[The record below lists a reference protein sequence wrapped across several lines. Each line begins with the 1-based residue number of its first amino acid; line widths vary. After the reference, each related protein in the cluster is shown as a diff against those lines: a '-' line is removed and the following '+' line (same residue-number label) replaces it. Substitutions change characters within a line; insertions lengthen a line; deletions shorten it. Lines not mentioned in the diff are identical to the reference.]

1 MKKFIN
7 MLKKDEETI
16 SIGRICAVLAMV
28 LFIVVSLFLAFSVKT
43 WGNYDTFAWVCLAFV
58 LVQLGNK
65 AIETRAFKISNDER
79 RTQQNN

>member
-1 MKKFIN
+1 MKKLIN

-43 WGNYDTFAWVCLAFV
+43 WGNYDTFAWICLAFV

>member
-1 MKKFIN
+1 MKKLIN

-16 SIGRICAVLAMV
+16 SIGRICAVLALV

-65 AIETRAFKISNDER
+65 AIETRMFKIGDGK
-79 RTQQNN
+79 Q

>member
-1 MKKFIN
+1 MKKLIN

-28 LFIVVSLFLAFSVKT
+28 LFIVVSLFLAFSFKT

-65 AIETRAFKISNDER
+65 AIETRMFKIGDGK
-79 RTQQNN
+79 Q

>member
-1 MKKFIN
+1 MKKLIN
-7 MLKKDEETI
+7 MLKEDEETI

-65 AIETRAFKISNDER
+65 AIETRMFKIGDGK
-79 RTQQNN
+79 Q

>member
-1 MKKFIN
+1 MKKLIN

-28 LFIVVSLFLAFSVKT
+28 LFIVVSLFLAFSVKA

-65 AIETRAFKISNDER
+65 AIETRMFKIGDGK
-79 RTQQNN
+79 Q

>member
-1 MKKFIN
+1 MKKLIN

-65 AIETRAFKISNDER
+65 AIETRMFKIGDGK
-79 RTQQNN
+79 Q

>member
-65 AIETRAFKISNDER
+65 AIETRAFKISNDKR
-79 RTQQNN
+79 ITQQNN